1 LSLQAEYEKMTLEER
16 LKIDLR
22 SLGDAARDP
31 NPRVL

>member
-1 LSLQAEYEKMTLEER
+1 MLQAEYEKMTLEER

-31 NPRVL
+31 NPGVL